1 MPNCMIKKEK
11 TATFFFLHL
20 RHTCR
25 HLPLQ
30 AGAHSQWHCVAVLC
44 PHTLCL
50 YKRQKSSKERPLILL
65 SCHCKKQ
72 VSISQWSIGHSEQ
85 ARKLTSTLLGFDQ
98 PGGTVHAD
106 NQTACDFGVKRAAMA
121 RFVHTQ
127 DALDPRHHFVRG
139 RVGWLVKVNE
149 T

>member
-1 MPNCMIKKEK
+1 M
-11 TATFFFLHL
+11 
-20 RHTCR
+20 
-25 HLPLQ
+25 
-30 AGAHSQWHCVAVLC
+30 
-44 PHTLCL
+44 
-50 YKRQKSSKERPLILL
+50 
-65 SCHCKKQ
+65 
-72 VSISQWSIGHSEQ
+72 
-85 ARKLTSTLLGFDQ
+85 GFDQ

-149 T
+149 TRPGEEFKEEIQIMQREVMVYFISTSTQSQGKAFFFFFTSAIS